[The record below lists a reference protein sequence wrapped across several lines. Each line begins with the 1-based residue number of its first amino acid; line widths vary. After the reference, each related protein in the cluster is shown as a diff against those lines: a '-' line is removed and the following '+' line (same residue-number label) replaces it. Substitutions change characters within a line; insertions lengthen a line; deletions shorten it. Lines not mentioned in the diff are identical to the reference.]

1 MPDPIG
7 FSYRLDGKRHFATPA
22 SGGEF
27 YLGRETKFGGRVGL
41 GRSVSEHWGQRFR
54 AADYPAIGHWGELLE
69 LTGHCES
76 ANSFNCINTYDR
88 AAFTFGFYQ
97 LAAHTPDDNLIL
109 LLRRAASL
117 PEAAVF
123 LPGIF
128 LQNGSLRWRDANG
141 MGVDLEATA
150 QVGGERQNVAL
161 MRHLNPDPDAVGE
174 AERAYVARLMH
185 WSEQSPAFRRLQVDV
200 ARAIVAKKMRV
211 YESRYGL
218 DGKSD
223 VICAIVADIHHQGRA
238 KVSAVRRAL
247 ADDDPKEA
255 LILVNPNEAGRIAN
269 LRAKLAEMEAA
280 GRLGQLRYVAASNSF
295 A

>member
-1 MPDPIG
+1 
-7 FSYRLDGKRHFATPA
+7 
-22 SGGEF
+22 
-27 YLGRETKFGGRVGL
+27 
-41 GRSVSEHWGQRFR
+41 
-54 AADYPAIGHWGELLE
+54 
-69 LTGHCES
+69 
-76 ANSFNCINTYDR
+76 
-88 AAFTFGFYQ
+88 
-97 LAAHTPDDNLIL
+97 
-109 LLRRAASL
+109 
-117 PEAAVF
+117 
-123 LPGIF
+123 
-128 LQNGSLRWRDANG
+128 
-141 MGVDLEATA
+141 
-150 QVGGERQNVAL
+150 
-161 MRHLNPDPDAVGE
+161 
-174 AERAYVARLMH
+174 MH